1 MEAKRFV
8 IIGGG
13 LAGGNVA
20 VGLREEGFDG
30 EIIILGD
37 EPGLPFGRPPL
48 SKTYL
53 RGKEDLDGWLVKPS
67 DWYQNDSIDLRPDS
81 RATGLDPSGGR
92 VLLEDGEIVCDAIC
106 IATGCRPKIPGIEG
120 IHLEGVIPLR
130 RKVHADAIKAQAGS
144 DGAKA
149 VIAGMSFIGSEVA
162 ASLRQLG
169 TEVTAVFPGGGPLV
183 SVLGKEVSGRL
194 TEIHRRKGVELIPQ
208 DEVVS
213 FVGKSRVEAAKTESG
228 RHIECSFAVLAA
240 GVEPNVEFL
249 AGSQVQTDNGVLVDA
264 SCRTNI
270 ENVFAVG
277 DVANHHHPIFGR
289 IRIEHYNN
297 AEKQGRHVARSMLG
311 STEPYDYVHTFWSD
325 QYAHKIE
332 YVGYAKQWDEFV
344 IRGGDERFIGFY
356 LKDGIMRAA
365 VGLDRGG
372 DPEMEPDSELAACVP
387 LIRDGTPVDL
397 LQLRDEAVDLP
408 RGLGGQR
415 TYRTAGGQ

>member
-37 EPGLPFGRPPL
+37 EPGIPFGRPPL

-53 RGKEDLDGWLVKPS
+53 RGKENLWLVKPS
-67 DWYQNDSIDLRPDS
+67 DWYENNAVDLRPDS
-81 RATGLDPSGGR
+81 QAKGLDASGRR
-92 VLLEDGEIVCDAIC
+92 VVLQDGEIVCDAIC

-120 IHLEGVIPLR
+120 VDIEGVLPLR
-130 RKVHADAIKAQAGS
+130 RKVHADAIRALAGS

-149 VIAGMSFIGSEVA
+149 LIAGMSFIGSEVA

-169 TEVTAVFPGGGPLV
+169 TEVTAVFPGDGPLV
-183 SVLGKEVSGRL
+183 SVLGKEVSSRL
-194 TEIHRRKGVELIPQ
+194 TEIHRGKGVELIPR

-213 FVGKSRVEAAKTESG
+213 FVGKGRVEAATTESG
-228 RHIECSFAVLAA
+228 RQIECSFAVLAA
-240 GVEPNVEFL
+240 GVEPNTEFL
-249 AGSQVQTDNGVLVDA
+249 EGSGVRTDNGVLVDA

-270 ENVFAVG
+270 ENVFAAG
-277 DVANHHHPIFGR
+277 DVANHDHPIFGR

-297 AEKQGRHVARSMLG
+297 SEKQGQHVARSMLG
-311 STEPYDYVHTFWSD
+311 STQPYDYVHTFWSD
-325 QYAHKIE
+325 QYENKIE
-332 YVGYAKQWDEFV
+332 YVGYAKDWDEFV
-344 IRGGDERFIGFY
+344 IRGDGQRFIGFY
-356 LKDGIMRAA
+356 LKGRFISAV

-387 LIRDGTPVDL
+387 LIRNRTEVDP
-397 LQLRDEAVDLP
+397 LRLADEDIAL
-408 RGLGGQR
+408 
-415 TYRTAGGQ
+415 